1 MSHPGNAARR
11 LSWEIIIPNP
21 DNFTPDEQVDAV
33 EHGHP
38 VLIRVRA
45 TDLDAYNRLI
55 RGGELDAQVAKLAA
69 IAAELRQLQAEQPVP
84 QDAVAERVL
93 VRLSDAFAEAA
104 SSSHPS
110 HADPTE
116 YVHQNNAPIPKN
128 IYLRLAREG
137 AFPSTKAGKK
147 ILAKRVDVVA
157 ALEAR
162 QRKPPP
168 PLSAGAGPSDDLDSL
183 RDQLG
188 LQRKGG

>member
-116 YVHQNNAPIPKN
+116 YVHQNNAPIPK
-128 IYLRLAREG
+128 
-137 AFPSTKAGKK
+137 AGKK